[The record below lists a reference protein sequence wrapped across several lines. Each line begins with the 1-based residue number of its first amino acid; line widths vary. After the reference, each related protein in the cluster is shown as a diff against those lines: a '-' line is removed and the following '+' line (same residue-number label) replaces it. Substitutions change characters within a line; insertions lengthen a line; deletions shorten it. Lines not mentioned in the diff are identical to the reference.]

1 MKLPAPV
8 PELPVTDINAATDAY
23 ARQMGFTVDWKY
35 EDFLAGISRDDA
47 RIFLRQR
54 TSEEDKSGYS
64 VMIWLNLNSSA
75 EVDGLHEEWRGRGVR
90 IVKELRT
97 ATYGLREFTAQDIDG
112 NSIRVFFDL
121 GGAAQ

>member
-8 PELPVTDINAATDAY
+8 PELPVTDINAAADAY

-54 TSEEDKSGYS
+54 TSDEDKSGYS